1 MTRSSAKRTAGALAG
16 GLVLLLTA
24 CSSGDP
30 TSAASASP
38 ASTGTATASPSAP
51 TGAATTPAADA
62 PGEVSAAKLCEYLS
76 GQLPTLRGVGSEV
89 GAMANLT
96 GNLFGWYGEQ
106 GAVPDGAELD
116 TLTKAQC
123 PDVGTEVLTLA
134 GVESFTAL

>member
-1 MTRSSAKRTAGALAG
+1 MTRTIAKRTTGALAG
-16 GLVLLLTA
+16 GILLLLAA

-30 TSAASASP
+30 TADASNGPASP
-38 ASTGTATASPSAP
+38 GPATASPAAP
-51 TGAATTPAADA
+51 TSAAATPAADA
-62 PGEVSAAKLCEYLS
+62 PGGVSAAKLCEYLS
-76 GQLPTLRGVGSEV
+76 GQLPALRAIGSEV

-106 GAVPDGAELD
+106 GAVPDGTELD

-134 GVESFTAL
+134 GIESFTAL